1 MYTCPEFITK
11 VLPLFIIWG
20 LVGGRGGSFGEGFF
34 FLRAGLEGSKEP
46 TIGEFRVTSSLSSP
60 PPLPNYF
67 LFSWIGNHP

>member
-46 TIGEFRVTSSLSSP
+46 TTYSCTILVNLGLLVFFLP
-60 PPLPNYF
+60 PPPPPQ
-67 LFSWIGNHP
+67 LFFI